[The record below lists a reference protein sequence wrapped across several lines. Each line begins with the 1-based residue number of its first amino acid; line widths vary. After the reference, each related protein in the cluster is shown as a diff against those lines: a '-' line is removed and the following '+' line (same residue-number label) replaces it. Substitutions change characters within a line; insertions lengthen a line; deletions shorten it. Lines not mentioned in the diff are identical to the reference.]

1 MMTISSLDPVQLT
14 NAQLGDQAAGCVR
27 ILQSRG
33 SVGEAQREAARV
45 RLIEIRNEQRRRA
58 T

>member
-1 MMTISSLDPVQLT
+1 MMTISSLDPNQLT
-14 NAQLGDQAAGCVR
+14 DAQLGDEEVRCVR
-27 ILQSRG
+27 IRQSRG

-45 RLIEIRNEQRRRA
+45 RLIDVRNEQRRRA

>member
-1 MMTISSLDPVQLT
+1 MMTISSLDPIQLT
-14 NAQLGDQAAGCVR
+14 NTQLGDEEVRCVG

-45 RLIEIRNEQRRRA
+45 RLIDVRNEQRRRA